1 MACGKFI
8 FLKKKFLLKKV
19 VLCIALLSTMISVIA
34 CGNNRP
40 EIPLTTVDADT
51 LLYDRGVAALDE
63 GDWRTAREYF
73 LQIRDNYPQSTLQP
87 DARLGVADSYEAEA
101 TLQSYMTA
109 LADFRD
115 FIALYPT
122 HPRAQYAQFKVG
134 MVYFHQMRR
143 PERDQVE
150 TRNAITE
157 FELFEERYPGSELLD
172 EVQDYLRQAYDRL
185 SEANYV
191 VGKFYHRINWHPGAI
206 DRLEMMLRDD
216 PNFSQRDLVYY
227 YLADSLQY
235 AGRSEE
241 SLPLLEK
248 LIAEFPESEIIS
260 DAHELMAQIETNPE
274 DPVDFRPRL
283 RTQDDP

>member
-1 MACGKFI
+1 MFFYI
-8 FLKKKFLLKKV
+8 TLLGTITS
-19 VLCIALLSTMISVIA
+19 LIA

-40 EIPLTTVDADT
+40 EIPLTTVDADN
-51 LLYDRGVAALDE
+51 LLYDRGIAALDE

-87 DARLGVADSYEAEA
+87 DARLGVADSYDTEA

-134 MVYFHQMRR
+134 MVYFQQMRR
-143 PERDQVE
+143 PERDQAE
-150 TRNAITE
+150 TRNAIIE
-157 FELFEERYPGSELLD
+157 FELFEERYPESELLA

-185 SEANYV
+185 SESNYV

-206 DRLEMMLRDD
+206 DRLELILRDD
-216 PNFSQRDLVYY
+216 PDFSQRDLVYY

-248 LIAEFPESEIIS
+248 LIAEFPESEVIS
-260 DAHELMAQIETNPE
+260 DAHDLVAQIKT
-274 DPVDFRPRL
+274 DPQEPIDFSPRL